1 MYTSYAHVGLVN
13 YQYFNGN
20 PWKDAMVTDQSLFLH
35 LPKRKRKS
43 INRQWIHCK
52 KLSYCCTPK
61 AMRNFPM
68 ITSRTPCSSKSLA
81 AIISPV
87 RPQCILGPALCCFDI
102 KYDLISN
109 VWGHFLRCTQ
119 VWKWEHRKFP
129 RTARC
134 AEATIIWHAFARP
147 NKTYMYTIIQKWY
160 WFNFW
165 NYNWYNRNYNTGMKT
180 TSFILSRDWNNGEH
194 GLPVNGVT

>member
-20 PWKDAMVTDQSLFLH
+20 PWKDAMVTDRSLFLH
-35 LPKRKRKS
+35 LSKRKRKF

-68 ITSRTPCSSKSLA
+68 ITSRTSCSSKSLA

-87 RPQCILGPALCCFDI
+87 RPQCILGPALCCFDTKYNLII
-102 KYDLISN
+102 KCFRAFFTMYAGLKMRAQKDPQNSQ
-109 VWGHFLRCTQ
+109 VCRGHNHLAYICT
-119 VWKWEHRKFP
+119 
-129 RTARC
+129 
-134 AEATIIWHAFARP
+134 AEQDIIR
-147 NKTYMYTIIQKWY
+147 
-160 WFNFW
+160 
-165 NYNWYNRNYNTGMKT
+165 
-180 TSFILSRDWNNGEH
+180 
-194 GLPVNGVT
+194 